1 VTYALERMRY
11 RAAPVLPDLFGA
23 ARVLPEERAF
33 SRRNSNLA
41 ELLMKAKI
49 EKFILAGMP
58 DGKTQ
63 AVLWDSAVTG
73 LGLRLRSGGSA
84 SWMLAYRPRGA
95 GRTET
100 ARKLTLGV
108 WPSVS
113 LDAARAAARAKSGEI
128 ALGRDPA
135 VERRVERTRERRIV
149 SAALDEYENSIR
161 RRRLVNV
168 PTIMSTLRR
177 GLAPLMAREIDALTR
192 ADLVALIDALESAG
206 KPGAASDLRKHLRT
220 WLEWCVAKGLV
231 QFNVLAGLRLPRAS
245 RAERLEDERKGRAL
259 SDDEITSLW
268 NACGSNAFGGLV
280 RLGLLTGMRR
290 GELAGLRWSDIRD
303 DRIVLAAHDTKSGV
317 RHEIPVTAAM
327 RSVLT
332 SQPRGTVELVF
343 PSPRRKSEASFS
355 GWTQLIAGAVERS
368 GVDFRLH
375 DLRRTART
383 LMSRLGVDESAAELA
398 IGHTR
403 GGLIGL
409 YNRDLAWNARK
420 DAFERVSAHIAQLV
434 AGAAPDADE
443 GADKRVVTLVA
454 RR

>member
-1 VTYALERMRY
+1 M
-11 RAAPVLPDLFGA
+11 
-23 ARVLPEERAF
+23 
-33 SRRNSNLA
+33 A
-41 ELLMKAKI
+41 ELLTKAKI

-84 SWMLAYRPRGA
+84 SWMLTYRPRGA
-95 GRTET
+95 GRSET
-100 ARKLTLGV
+100 ARKLTLGA

-135 VERRVERTRERRIV
+135 VERRAERTRERRIV

-317 RHEIPVTAAM
+317 RHEIP
-327 RSVLT
+327 
-332 SQPRGTVELVF
+332 GD
-343 PSPRRKSEASFS
+343 
-355 GWTQLIAGAVERS
+355 GC
-368 GVDFRLH
+368 
-375 DLRRTART
+375 
-383 LMSRLGVDESAAELA
+383 
-398 IGHTR
+398 
-403 GGLIGL
+403 
-409 YNRDLAWNARK
+409 
-420 DAFERVSAHIAQLV
+420 DAFCADVATKRHGRTGVSVAASKVRSIVFGLDTTHRWRGRAQ
-434 AGAAPDADE
+434 
-443 GADKRVVTLVA
+443 
-454 RR
+454 RRRFQAS